1 MHAEQQ
7 VSRESVKNDRAGGV
21 PYTVMLGTKLAA
33 EEHSDTVMPTVAAT

>member
-33 EEHSDTVMPTVAAT
+33 EEH